1 MFTNSRPLPKSATSS
16 STPSRPVPTITV
28 KPKISVVPPPSSPL
42 SSIASSSASSPANA
56 SNGSS
61 TASNKPRIQLTTK
74 KVTVVKSVAQPPP
87 ASTAPGQPRSIN
99 KYPAP
104 APKPKEVKEKAK
116 KKKGM
121 LRGLSSDE
129 DEVESEEERP
139 RKKVKKGS
147 SSSSASSASGKGR
160 LKVNGTNGSRAA
172 SPLRQ
177 QHSSTSN
184 GTLRSSSPLSS
195 LPSTSSDEE
204 ETESELSSVD
214 EDYFARTLKREDGGA
229 IAVRDPSA
237 KALPEGAIAELGRS
251 GEWLVVNNR
260 GAYRD
265 YFVDLTDP
273 GRPVTEWAGSEIPTV
288 ELELPGDGAKERFAL
303 LAPKSDD
310 EYNPIEDVMSTV
322 LAVLDHFLTPE
333 QASHYFG
340 HSPGKTSFGAFL
352 YNRST
357 SNSRSGT
364 PSAFSVPEKL
374 ATRPSST
381 TSLAPSPAPSAAAD
395 SPLPFTLDFALLAT
409 STPPPASTPEIDRT
423 PLIRQLEK
431 ARAKR
436 DGPSFLA
443 ALARYNSTLST
454 LKSTG
459 LIRANIAAMKGLK
472 EKVWTKVFQQCYDRA
487 VGPGIEDLRKYEAFS
502 DNVYG
507 ELLPKFMNQIFDKT
521 HLGPNSVFVDLGSGV
536 GNCVVQAAL
545 ATGATS
551 YGFENMPHASSLAR
565 DQLAEAEKRF
575 RMWGLG
581 GGPMKV
587 VEADF
592 CEYPEVMQVLRT
604 ASVVLV
610 NNEVFTSTLNQRLS
624 WLFLELP
631 DTCKI
636 VSLKPF
642 LPPNFSLSAH
652 NANSP
657 LAIINQGP
665 ALHYGPGSV
674 SWKEGGGSFFVSR
687 VDRAR
692 VQRWLER
699 EGKREREKERKR
711 AERGS
716 SRGSSVAMSR
726 NGSAAGK

>member
-1 MFTNSRPLPKSATSS
+1 MFTNSRPLPKSATAST
-16 STPSRPVPTITV
+16 TPSRPVPTISV

-42 SSIASSSASSPANA
+42 SSIASSSPSSPANTP
-56 SNGSS
+56 NGSS
-61 TASNKPRIQLTTK
+61 TAPTKPRIQLTTK
-74 KVTVVKSVAQPPP
+74 KVTIIKTAPPP
-87 ASTAPGQPRSIN
+87 PTASNAPGQLRSIN
-99 KYPAP
+99 RYPAP
-104 APKPKEVKEKAK
+104 PPKPREVKEKPK
-116 KKKGM
+116 KQKGM

-129 DEVESEEERP
+129 DEDEEESDDERP
-139 RKKVKKGS
+139 RKKVKKAS
-147 SSSSASSASGKGR
+147 PSSSASSTSGKGR
-160 LKVNGTNGSRAA
+160 LKVSGTNGSRAA

-195 LPSTSSDEE
+195 LPSTSSDGE

-214 EDYFARTLKREDGGA
+214 EDYFARTLKREEGGA

-237 KALPEGAIAELGRS
+237 KPLPAGEVAELGRS
-251 GEWLVVNNR
+251 GEWLVLNNR

-273 GRPVTEWAGSEIPTV
+273 ERLVRNWAGSEIPSV

-333 QASHYFG
+333 QALHYFG
-340 HSPGKTSFGAFL
+340 HSAGKTSFGAFL

-364 PSAFSVPEKL
+364 PSGFSVPEKL
-374 ATRPSST
+374 APRPSST
-381 TSLAPSPAPSAAAD
+381 NSLAPSPAPSGTTD
-395 SPLPFTLDFALLAT
+395 SPLPFTLDFALSAT
-409 STPPPASTPEIDRT
+409 STPPPASTREIEIDRT
-423 PLIRQLEK
+423 PLIRQLER
-431 ARAKR
+431 ARSKR

-443 ALARYNSTLST
+443 ALARYNSTLSS
-454 LKSTG
+454 LKAAG
-459 LIRANIAAMKGLK
+459 LIRVNIAAMKGLK

-551 YGFENMPHASSLAR
+551 YGFETMPHASSLAR
-565 DQLAEAEKRF
+565 DQLSEAEKRF
-575 RMWGLG
+575 RMWGLA

-592 CEYPEVMQVLRT
+592 CECPEVMRVLRT

-652 NANSP
+652 NANWP
-657 LAIINQGP
+657 LAILNQGP
-665 ALHYGPGSV
+665 ALHYGPGS
-674 SWKEGGGSFFVSR
+674 
-687 VDRAR
+687 
-692 VQRWLER
+692 RWLER

-711 AERGS
+711 TERGS

-726 NGSAAGK
+726 NGSAAGR